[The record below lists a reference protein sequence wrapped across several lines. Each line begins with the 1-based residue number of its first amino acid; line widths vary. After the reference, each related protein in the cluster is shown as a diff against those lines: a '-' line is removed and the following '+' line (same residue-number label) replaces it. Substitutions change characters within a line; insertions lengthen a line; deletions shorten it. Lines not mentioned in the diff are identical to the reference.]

1 MKTASIKGFGLL
13 LTLVLMFSLH
23 LSGGLLVC
31 IGDDGHV
38 AIEASNWRGDCNEG
52 RLAESPFGVV
62 NGSTHCGGCLD
73 VEIAI
78 DQATRV
84 SRDGAFVH
92 LPPQPD
98 VLVPHV
104 ASLFVRRNSLTDYLI
119 TSNIPSRQTVQKTVL
134 IL

>member
-1 MKTASIKGFGLL
+1 MKTASIKGFVLL
-13 LTLVLMFSLH
+13 LTLVLMFSFH

-52 RLAESPFGVV
+52 RPGESPSGAV

-78 DQATRV
+78 DQATSV
-84 SRDGAFVH
+84 SRDVAVVH
-92 LPPQPD
+92 FPSQPD
-98 VLVPHV
+98 ALVPRV
-104 ASLFVRRNSLTDYLI
+104 ASLFVRRNSLTDYH
-119 TSNIPSRQTVQKTVL
+119 TTNNIPSRQTVQKTVL